1 MSSEGEELYFQMP
14 KRVLCEKINLWNNI
28 TSNMA
33 KKRVF
38 PTFRLEYLKI
48 LMWYDNLAVGFGFS
62 AKKYIKSDY
71 CIPKKVNWPLGRKP
85 VLLKKG

>member
-14 KRVLCEKINLWNNI
+14 ERVLCEKINLRSNI
-28 TSNMA
+28 TSNIA
-33 KKRVF
+33 KKCVF

-48 LMWYDNLAVGFGFS
+48 LTWYDNLAVRFGFS

-71 CIPKKVNWPLGRKP
+71 CIPKKVNWPGCRP
-85 VLLKKG
+85 VLLMKN